1 MKDSEFVGGK
11 LKLKVSKIK
20 KGNHSKHVNH
30 ANEQSRKEKKK
41 KKKIYIR
48 EEKTDRS
55 SDVVENGTGHYNEP
69 FFGETKSHDMCK
81 GGNISLLENEEGIVM
96 DDNKEMSAD
105 ETKLKEVLQLNL
117 TESEKAYQLVLK
129 KREKQRIENILKES
143 YRERLQKFNDN
154 LASLSEHFDIPK
166 VGPG

>member
-11 LKLKVSKIK
+11 LKLKDSRIK
-20 KGNHSKHVNH
+20 KGSHSKGSKY
-30 ANEQSRKEKKK
+30 AGGRDGKKKK
-41 KKKIYIR
+41 KKKIW
-48 EEKTDRS
+48 EDKTDRS
-55 SDVVENGTGHYNEP
+55 NYDEENATMESGKDKDGTGKP
-69 FFGETKSHDMCK
+69 S
-81 GGNISLLENEEGIVM
+81 
-96 DDNKEMSAD
+96 D

-117 TESEKAYQLVLK
+117 TEAEKAYQLVLK
-129 KREKQRIENILKES
+129 KREKQRIESILKES

>member
-11 LKLKVSKIK
+11 LKLKDSKIK
-20 KGNHSKHVNH
+20 KGSSHSKESKYT
-30 ANEQSRKEKKK
+30 AGRDGKKK
-41 KKKIYIR
+41 KKKYS
-48 EEKTDRS
+48 EDKTERS
-55 SDVVENGTGHYNEP
+55 NYDEENGTAYNDQ
-69 FFGETKSHDMCK
+69 GMDYDMSAD
-81 GGNISLLENEEGIVM
+81 GRTSVREGDM
-96 DDNKEMSAD
+96 GTGKDGTGKLAD

-117 TESEKAYQLVLK
+117 TEAEKAYQLVLK
-129 KREKQRIENILKES
+129 KREKQRIESILKES

>member
-11 LKLKVSKIK
+11 LKLKDSKIK
-20 KGNHSKHVNH
+20 KGSHSKESKYAAGRHG
-30 ANEQSRKEKKK
+30 KKK
-41 KKKIYIR
+41 KNKIITEDKTEDKADRRNYDEEGGTMYNDQGYGQEKDYVMSADGKTSIR
-48 EEKTDRS
+48 ERGSEKD
-55 SDVVENGTGHYNEP
+55 GTG
-69 FFGETKSHDMCK
+69 K
-81 GGNISLLENEEGIVM
+81 L
-96 DDNKEMSAD
+96 AD

-117 TESEKAYQLVLK
+117 TEAEKAYQLVLK
-129 KREKQRIENILKES
+129 KREKQRIEKILKES

>member
-11 LKLKVSKIK
+11 LKLKDSRIK
-20 KGNHSKHVNH
+20 KGSHSKGSKY
-30 ANEQSRKEKKK
+30 AGGRDGKKKK
-41 KKKIYIR
+41 KKKIW
-48 EEKTDRS
+48 EDKTDRS
-55 SDVVENGTGHYNEP
+55 NYDEENATMY
-69 FFGETKSHDMCK
+69 DDQ
-81 GGNISLLENEEGIVM
+81 GGGQGK
-96 DDNKEMSAD
+96 DYEMSADGKTSVRESERESGKDKDGSGKPSD

-117 TESEKAYQLVLK
+117 TEAEKAYQLVLK
-129 KREKQRIENILKES
+129 KREKQRIESILKES

>member
-11 LKLKVSKIK
+11 LKLKDLKIK
-20 KGNHSKHVNH
+20 KGSHSKDSKNNYDEETGTMYNDQGYSQGKDYDMSADGRTNVL
-30 ANEQSRKEKKK
+30 ESERDTEK
-41 KKKIYIR
+41 
-48 EEKTDRS
+48 
-55 SDVVENGTGHYNEP
+55 NGTG
-69 FFGETKSHDMCK
+69 KQ
-81 GGNISLLENEEGIVM
+81 
-96 DDNKEMSAD
+96 AD

-117 TESEKAYQLVLK
+117 TEAEKAYQLVLK
-129 KREKQRIENILKES
+129 KREKQRIEKLLKES